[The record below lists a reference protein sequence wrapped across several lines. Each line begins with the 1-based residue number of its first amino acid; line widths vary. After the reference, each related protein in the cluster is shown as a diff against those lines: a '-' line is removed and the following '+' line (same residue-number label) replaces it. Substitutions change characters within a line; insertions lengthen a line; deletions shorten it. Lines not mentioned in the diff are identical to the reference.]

1 MQLSIIIVNYNVRDL
16 VLDSVAS
23 LRVALDGIDGEIIVV
38 DNGSSDGA
46 IEALNARFPE
56 VMTIALEKNLGFG
69 AANNIGIARARG
81 EYTLLLNPDTIVE
94 ESTLRT
100 MMEFMRDTPRCG
112 IASCRVI
119 LPDGSPDQAAKRG
132 FPSPWSSFCKVFGL
146 STLFPKSKLFG
157 GYNLGH
163 VGDNVTTRVEAISGC
178 FMFCRTPVLRE
189 LEGFDTDFF
198 MYGEDLDLC
207 YRAAKKGHEI
217 YYHPATTIIHVKG
230 ESTRRSSLDALAVFY
245 EAMEI
250 FAQKHFRSNIPLLLL
265 VRSGIGL
272 RRLIARVLERFPN
285 IGFVFV
291 DVAATVAG
299 IMIGSLIKTGSAFGY
314 PSWALPVVYGVPPA
328 VIVACVAASGGYRI
342 DNRSLRGTAT
352 GFLFGFFVLSAL
364 PYFFKDYAF
373 SRGVVLL
380 TTGVGAALGLTMR
393 FLWLLWR
400 GTFGRDAIRRIAFL
414 TRQEIG
420 PELRAS
426 VRRMFL
432 GKPVSIIG
440 GIAPTFSEL
449 DRLPGTHLGTVEN
462 IAKLVTTH
470 RLTDVIVFDHKLSYS
485 EVMRAVNLTARQPV
499 RFHIANE
506 SLGTEVDAVHVRD
519 NHMPDRVR
527 RVRSRTAKSL
537 RDRALAILLLV
548 SMPVVYLAGRLRTA
562 GGRDLAEVLVGGRP
576 LVGAGPSEAPETLDP
591 VFTVAELCD
600 DEPLSPREIV
610 QVEEYYRRNS
620 SFLLD
625 CEIIVAAIRLRNTP
639 THRPLVEATQTI
651 RSAAN

>member
-1 MQLSIIIVNYNVRDL
+1 MKLSIVIVNYNVRDL

-23 LRVALDGIDGEIIVV
+23 LRVALEGIDGEIIVV

-56 VMTIALEKNLGFG
+56 VITIALPKNLGFG
-69 AANNIGIARARG
+69 AANNVGIERARG
-81 EYTLLLNPDTIVE
+81 EYALLLNPDTIVE
-94 ESTLRT
+94 ENTLRT
-100 MMEFMRDTPRCG
+100 MLDFMVANPKCG
-112 IASCRVI
+112 IAGCRVI
-119 LPDGSPDQAAKRG
+119 LPDGTFDPASKRG

-146 STLFPKSKLFG
+146 SRLFPKSKFLG
-157 GYNLGH
+157 GYNLTH
-163 VGDNVTTRVEAISGC
+163 VGEYSTSRVDAIGGC
-178 FMFCRTPVLRE
+178 FMFCRTSALRE
-189 LEGFDTDFF
+189 LGGFDTDYF
-198 MYGEDLDLC
+198 MYGEDLDIC
-207 YRAAKKGHEI
+207 YRATKLGHEI
-217 YYHPATTIIHVKG
+217 YYHPDTTIIHVKG

-250 FAQKHFRSNIPLLLL
+250 FARKHFRSNIPLLLL
-265 VRSGIGL
+265 VRMGIGL
-272 RRLIARVLERFPN
+272 RRLIARVLERFPTLGFAPVDIFAIV
-285 IGFVFV
+285 IGI
-291 DVAATVAG
+291 A
-299 IMIGSLIKTGSAFGY
+299 IGSIEKTGSPFGY
-314 PSWALPVVYGVPPA
+314 PSWALPVVFGVPPA
-328 VIVACVAASGGYRI
+328 VFVACIAASGGYRL

-352 GFLFGFFVLSAL
+352 GYLFGFFVLSAL

-373 SRGVVLL
+373 SRGVVLV
-380 TTGVGAALGLTMR
+380 TTGVGATIGLSAR

-432 GKPVSIIG
+432 GKPVTIIG

-449 DRLPGTHLGTVEN
+449 DHLPGTHLGTVEN

-470 RLTDVIVFDHKLSYS
+470 RLTDIVVFDHRLSYS
-485 EVMRAVNLTARQPV
+485 EVMRAVNLTARQTV

-506 SLGTEVDAVHVRD
+506 SLVSGFDA
-519 NHMPDRVR
+519 MPVQVNDMPERMR
-527 RVRSRTAKSL
+527 RVRSRTAKSI
-537 RDRALAILLLV
+537 RDRALAILLLLV
-548 SMPVVYLAGRLRTA
+548 MPVVYLAGRLRTA
-562 GGRDLAEVLVGGRP
+562 RARELVEVLVGRRP
-576 LVGAGPSEAPETLDP
+576 LVGAGPSEGPDARDP
-591 VFTVAELCD
+591 VFTVAELCH
-600 DEPLSPREIV
+600 DEPLSAREIV

-639 THRPLVEATQTI
+639 SRRPLVEATQTI